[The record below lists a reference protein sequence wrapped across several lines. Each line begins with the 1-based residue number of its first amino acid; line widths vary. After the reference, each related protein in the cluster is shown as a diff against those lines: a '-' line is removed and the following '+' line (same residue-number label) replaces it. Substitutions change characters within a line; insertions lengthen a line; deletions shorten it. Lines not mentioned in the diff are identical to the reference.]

1 MWYDRAMSRAAS
13 STKIRGLAAP
23 LGVLALGLG
32 CGEREPVAPPA
43 PAATPP
49 SAPASASVAPVDAAA
64 PPPAA
69 SIAGGLRAT
78 VTFAKAAYFLGENVL
93 ADFCVANTTGAPI
106 EISVGGDYRGSTRAL
121 RFKTT
126 VLDERGGAMPDPD
139 PNPMNFGGLGYS
151 PKIKPGEPWCAS
163 LQLMRYARIDAPG
176 RYRVTVR
183 HDLGWAPGAAPTAE
197 GAIELRM
204 PSESEAEAVIRA
216 MEALPRDP
224 STSAG
229 KTAIAFADF
238 TALRYPV
245 YLPALLARAQKGSKD
260 ALTAIGQIPT
270 VEATRALVGLLGH
283 ADRSVARGAAGVLA
297 LRLPDPALQGAL
309 QPRNVFA
316 NEMPEQRKYLAQSW
330 SPDLADAVR
339 AAARSSLASSDVDDV
354 RAGAFMF
361 TAVGTPA
368 DAPAVAAALGAALE
382 RTKTAARETDLYP
395 PLRGATQELLRAA
408 EILVARGHV
417 PPSPKTPGEV
427 ALYLVAL
434 TKSKPTGWEGE
445 LGKALA
451 HPIPYV
457 QKLALERVPA
467 PVPPEYVAKIDA
479 ALGSSDVD
487 AQIEACHVVEK
498 GKLAAL
504 EPGVLRAL
512 GKAREMWLVRA
523 AEAAAIAIGAYPKA
537 LDAIAAKMAD
547 PAMTPAIFDH
557 LLGLTDGNGRSAGA
571 DAIDAA
577 QAKAL
582 AAAWGAFVRAHRAD
596 VLAKKRVPLDDAP
609 KDLAP
614 KGWTIHRNGGKPN
627 WP

>member
-1 MWYDRAMSRAAS
+1 MPRRVRR
-13 STKIRGLAAP
+13 TTIRTCAGL
-23 LGVLALGLG
+23 LGVLALGPG

-43 PAATPP
+43 PPATPP
-49 SAPASASVAPVDAAA
+49 SAPASARVAPIDAAA

-78 VTFAKAAYFLGENVL
+78 VTFAKAVYFLGENVL

-126 VLDERGGAMPDPD
+126 VIDERGAAMPDPD

-176 RYRVTVR
+176 RYRVTVH

-260 ALTAIGQIPT
+260 ALAAIGQIPT

-283 ADRSVARGAAGVLA
+283 ADRGVGRAAAGVLA

-316 NEMPEQRKYLAQSW
+316 NEMTDQRKYLAQSW

-339 AAARSSLASSDVDDV
+339 AAARSALASGDVDDV
-354 RAGAFMF
+354 RAGAFML

-368 DAPAVAAALGAALE
+368 DAPALADALGVALE
-382 RTKTAARETDLYP
+382 QTRTATRETNLYP
-395 PLRGATQELLRAA
+395 PPRGATQELLRAA
-408 EILVARGHV
+408 EILVARGYV
-417 PPSPKTPGEV
+417 PPSPKAPGEV
-427 ALYLVAL
+427 GLYLVAL
-434 TKSKPTGWEGE
+434 SKTKPKGWEGE
-445 LGKALA
+445 LAKALA

-457 QKLALERVPA
+457 RKLALERIPT
-467 PVPPEYVAKIDA
+467 PVPPEYVPKVDA
-479 ALGSSDVD
+479 ALGASDVD

-512 GKAREMWLVRA
+512 ASTREMWLVRA

-547 PAMTPAIFDH
+547 PAMTPAILDH
-557 LLGLTDGNGRSAGA
+557 LLGLTDSNGRSASS
-571 DAIDAA
+571 DPIDAA
-577 QAKAL
+577 QARAL
-582 AAAWGAFVRAHRAD
+582 AAAWGAFVKAHRAD
-596 VLAKKRVPLDDAP
+596 ILAKKRVPLDDAP

>member
-1 MWYDRAMSRAAS
+1 MARGAP
-13 STKIRGLAAP
+13 STKIRGLVAP
-23 LGVLALGLG
+23 LGALALGLG
-32 CGEREPVAPPA
+32 CGEREPVPPPSGPASPPSATASASAAPSDAAPPA
-43 PAATPP
+43 
-49 SAPASASVAPVDAAA
+49 AP
-64 PPPAA
+64 A

-78 VTFAKAAYFLGENVL
+78 VTFAKPAYFLGENVL
-93 ADFCVANTTGAPI
+93 ADFCVANTTGAPV

-121 RFKTT
+121 RFKTAVT
-126 VLDERGGAMPDPD
+126 DERGAPMPDPD
-139 PNPMNFGGLGYS
+139 PNPMNFGGIGYS

-176 RYRVTVR
+176 KYRVTVH
-183 HDLGWAPGAAPTAE
+183 HDLGWAPGTAPTAE
-197 GAIELRM
+197 GEIVLRM
-204 PSESEAEAVIRA
+204 PSPAEAEGVVAG
-216 MEALPRDP
+216 MESLPRDP

-229 KTAIAFADF
+229 KTAVPWADF

-245 YLPALLARAQKGSKD
+245 YLSALLARAQKGSVD
-260 ALTAIGQIPT
+260 ALVAIGQIPS
-270 VEATRALVGLLGH
+270 VEATRALVGLLAS
-283 ADRSVARGAAGVLA
+283 ADRAVARGAAPALA

-309 QPRNVFA
+309 GPRNVFA
-316 NEMPEQRKYLAQSW
+316 NEMTEQRKYLAQFW
-330 SPDLADAVR
+330 SPDLGDAVR

-354 RAGAFMF
+354 RAGAFML

-368 DAPAVAAALGAALE
+368 DAPAIAAALSAALE
-382 RTKTAARETDLYP
+382 RTKTAARETNLYP
-395 PLRGATQELLRAA
+395 PPRGATQELLRAG
-408 EILVARGHV
+408 EIVVARGHV
-417 PPSPKTPGEV
+417 PPAPKTPGEV

-434 TKSKPTGWEGE
+434 SKSKPKGWEGE

-467 PVPPEYVAKIDA
+467 PVPPEYVSKVDA

-504 EPGVLRAL
+504 RPSVLRAL
-512 GKAREMWLVRA
+512 AKAREMWLVRA
-523 AEAAAIAIGAYPKA
+523 AEAAAIAIGAYPEA

-547 PAMTPAIFDH
+547 PSMTTAIFDH
-557 LLGLTDGNGRSAGA
+557 LLGLTDGTGRSAGQE
-571 DAIDAA
+571 AIDAA

-582 AAAWGAFVRAHRAD
+582 AGAWAAFVKAHRAD
-596 VLAKKRVPLDDAP
+596 VLAKRRVPLDDAP
-609 KDLAP
+609 KALAP
-614 KGWTIHRNGGKPN
+614 KGWTIHRAGGKPD